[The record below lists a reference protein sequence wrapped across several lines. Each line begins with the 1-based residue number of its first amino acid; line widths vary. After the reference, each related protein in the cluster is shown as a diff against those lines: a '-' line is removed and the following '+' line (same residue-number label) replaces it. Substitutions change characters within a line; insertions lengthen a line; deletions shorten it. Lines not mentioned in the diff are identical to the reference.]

1 MLSRRSFFKTAV
13 GAAVAVG
20 TGAVSAPAVEASV
33 GIDMAAV
40 GADRSALW
48 PLDDWANDNYHPHT
62 VLMSREQFEQ
72 LTAPANDLTREQYAA
87 NLPVIGRD
95 ALPAD
100 KPVPRACKPGA
111 PAKETQEQ
119 YRRRVGTKC
128 PGMLE

>member
-1 MLSRRSFFKTAV
+1 MLSRRSFFAAAAGALA
-13 GAAVAVG
+13 GAAVA
-20 TGAVSAPAVEASV
+20 AAAPAPVV
-33 GIDMAAV
+33 IGVDWAV
-40 GADRSALW
+40 APDFSAFVLNTAT
-48 PLDDWANDNYHPHT
+48 PEVLDDWANDNP
-62 VLMSREQFEQ
+62 LRFE
-72 LTAPANDLTREQYAA
+72 PNDLTREQYAA